1 MSEVE
6 IPWFLRH
13 TYLYVKAYN
22 RLPVSTHNLELQKW
36 QHYVVYI
43 EAKEQPFIDF
53 TCDRSQVM
61 RKIGHPKYKW
71 PASKRTWASYW
82 FWPILVTN
90 IKTLYKILALI
101 PTLSE
106 GVLFLRHKTMCTNG
120 EKIIEKAEEESWN
133 DFWWDF
139 LAALHILCWIL
150 SLYKLTTQHWSQW
163 SHSTLIIWLYLLM
176 SRQK

>member
-13 TYLYVKAYN
+13 TYLFVKAYN

-61 RKIGHPKYKW
+61 KKIGRPIYKW
-71 PASKRTWASYW
+71 PASKRT
-82 FWPILVTN
+82 
-90 IKTLYKILALI
+90 
-101 PTLSE
+101 
-106 GVLFLRHKTMCTNG
+106 
-120 EKIIEKAEEESWN
+120 
-133 DFWWDF
+133 
-139 LAALHILCWIL
+139 
-150 SLYKLTTQHWSQW
+150 
-163 SHSTLIIWLYLLM
+163 
-176 SRQK
+176 